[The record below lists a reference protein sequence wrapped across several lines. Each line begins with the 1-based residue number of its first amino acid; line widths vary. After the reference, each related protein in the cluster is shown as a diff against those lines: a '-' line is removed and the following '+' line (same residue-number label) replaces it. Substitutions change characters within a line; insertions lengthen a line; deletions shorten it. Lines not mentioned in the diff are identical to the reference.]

1 LRKEHSQP
9 DRIRRITGGRFVPIQ
24 NRRDVMMNNARFEDA
39 LTDVAKVFADPKEI
53 AGSAELSHQ
62 QKVKLLRQW
71 EFDLRENMVAS
82 EENMTAENLPEGH
95 SAELLRGVR
104 KALIEIGAVD
114 HKDES
119 AAPMKQGG
127 A

>member
-1 LRKEHSQP
+1 
-9 DRIRRITGGRFVPIQ
+9 
-24 NRRDVMMNNARFEDA
+24 MMNNARFEDA
-39 LTDVAKVFADPKEI
+39 LADVGKCFAKPHDIV
-53 AGSAELSHQ
+53 GSEDLSHQ

-71 EFDLRENMVAS
+71 EFDLRENLVAS
-82 EENMTAENLPEGH
+82 EENMTAENAPEGH

-104 KALIEIGAVD
+104 KALMSIGAVD

>member
-1 LRKEHSQP
+1 M
-9 DRIRRITGGRFVPIQ
+9 I
-24 NRRDVMMNNARFEDA
+24 NNARFEDA
-39 LTDVAKVFADPKEI
+39 LTDVAKVYADPNDI
-53 AGSAELSHQ
+53 IGAEDLSQQ

-71 EFDLRENMVAS
+71 EFDLRENLVAS
-82 EENMTAENLPEGH
+82 EENMTAENTPEGH

-104 KALIEIGAVD
+104 KALISIGAVD

-119 AAPMKQGG
+119 AAPTKTGG

>member
-1 LRKEHSQP
+1 
-9 DRIRRITGGRFVPIQ
+9 
-24 NRRDVMMNNARFEDA
+24 MMNNARFEDA
-39 LTDVAKVFADPKEI
+39 LVDVGKCFGDPKEI
-53 AGSAELSHQ
+53 VGSDDLSHQ

-71 EFDLRENMVAS
+71 EFDLRENLVAS
-82 EENMTAENLPEGH
+82 EENMIAETVPEGQ

-104 KALIEIGAVD
+104 KALMSMGAVD

>member
-1 LRKEHSQP
+1 M
-9 DRIRRITGGRFVPIQ
+9 I
-24 NRRDVMMNNARFEDA
+24 NNARFEDA
-39 LTDVAKVFADPKEI
+39 LTDVAKVYADPKEI
-53 AGSAELSHQ
+53 TGSDDLSHQ

-71 EFDLRENMVAS
+71 EFDLRENLVAS
-82 EENMTAENLPEGH
+82 EENMTAENTPEGH

-104 KALIEIGAVD
+104 KELISIGAVD

-119 AAPMKQGG
+119 AAPTKTGG

>member
-1 LRKEHSQP
+1 
-9 DRIRRITGGRFVPIQ
+9 
-24 NRRDVMMNNARFEDA
+24 MMNNARFEDA

-53 AGSAELSHQ
+53 AGSEELSHQ

-71 EFDLRENMVAS
+71 EFDLRENLVAS
-82 EENMTAENLPEGH
+82 EENMTAETLPEGH

-104 KALIEIGAVD
+104 KVLIDMGAVD
-114 HKDES
+114 HKDET

>member
-1 LRKEHSQP
+1 
-9 DRIRRITGGRFVPIQ
+9 
-24 NRRDVMMNNARFEDA
+24 MNNARFEDA
-39 LTDVAKVFADPKEI
+39 LTDVSKVYAEPKEI
-53 AGSAELSHQ
+53 IAAQDLSHQ

-71 EFDLRENMVAS
+71 EFDLRENLVAS
-82 EENMTAENLPEGH
+82 EENMTAENTPEGH

-119 AAPMKQGG
+119 AAPNKTGG

>member
-1 LRKEHSQP
+1 
-9 DRIRRITGGRFVPIQ
+9 
-24 NRRDVMMNNARFEDA
+24 MMNNARFEDSLA
-39 LTDVAKVFADPKEI
+39 DVGKCFANPSDI
-53 AGSAELSHQ
+53 VGSDDLSHQ

-71 EFDLRENMVAS
+71 EFDLRENLVAS
-82 EENMTAENLPEGH
+82 EENMTAEDSQEGQ

-104 KALIEIGAVD
+104 KALIAMGAVD

>member
-1 LRKEHSQP
+1 
-9 DRIRRITGGRFVPIQ
+9 
-24 NRRDVMMNNARFEDA
+24 MMNNARFEDA
-39 LTDVAKVFADPKEI
+39 LADVGKCFTSPTEI
-53 AGSAELSHQ
+53 EGSENLSHQ

-71 EFDLRENMVAS
+71 EFDLRENLVAS
-82 EENMTAENLPEGH
+82 EENMTAETLPEGY

-104 KALIEIGAVD
+104 KALIDIGAVD

>member
-1 LRKEHSQP
+1 M
-9 DRIRRITGGRFVPIQ
+9 I
-24 NRRDVMMNNARFEDA
+24 NNARFDEA
-39 LTDVAKVFADPKEI
+39 LTDVAKVYAQPKDILEADD
-53 AGSAELSHQ
+53 LSHQ

-71 EFDLRENMVAS
+71 EFDLRENLVAS
-82 EENMTAENLPEGH
+82 EENMTSETLPEGH

-104 KALIEIGAVD
+104 KALIDMGAVD

>member
-1 LRKEHSQP
+1 
-9 DRIRRITGGRFVPIQ
+9 
-24 NRRDVMMNNARFEDA
+24 MMNNARFDEA
-39 LTDVAKVFADPKEI
+39 LTDVAKVYADPKDI
-53 AGSAELSHQ
+53 LGSDELSHQ

-71 EFDLRENMVAS
+71 EFDLRENLVAS
-82 EENMTAENLPEGH
+82 EENMTNETTPEGH

-104 KALIEIGAVD
+104 KALISIGAVD
-114 HKDES
+114 HKDET

>member
-1 LRKEHSQP
+1 
-9 DRIRRITGGRFVPIQ
+9 
-24 NRRDVMMNNARFEDA
+24 MMNNARFEEA
-39 LTDVAKVFADPKEI
+39 LTDVGKCYAHPNEI
-53 AGSAELSHQ
+53 VGAENLSHQ

-71 EFDLRENMVAS
+71 EFDLRENLVAS
-82 EENMTAENLPEGH
+82 EENMTAETLPEGQ

-104 KALIEIGAVD
+104 KALIAIGAVD
-114 HKDES
+114 HKDEA

>member
-1 LRKEHSQP
+1 M
-9 DRIRRITGGRFVPIQ
+9 I
-24 NRRDVMMNNARFEDA
+24 NNARFEDA
-39 LTDVAKVFADPKEI
+39 LADVGKCFGDPTEI
-53 AGSAELSHQ
+53 IGSEDLSHQ

-71 EFDLRENMVAS
+71 EFDLRENLVAS
-82 EENMTAENLPEGH
+82 EENMTAETIPEGQ

-104 KALIEIGAVD
+104 KALISIGAVD
-114 HKDES
+114 HKDET

>member
-1 LRKEHSQP
+1 
-9 DRIRRITGGRFVPIQ
+9 
-24 NRRDVMMNNARFEDA
+24 MMNNARFEDA
-39 LTDVAKVFADPKEI
+39 LTDVAKVFADPKDI
-53 AGSAELSHQ
+53 IGAEDLSLQ

-71 EFDLRENMVAS
+71 EFDLRENLVAS
-82 EENMTAENLPEGH
+82 EENMTSETTPEGH

-104 KALIEIGAVD
+104 KALISMGAVD

-119 AAPMKQGG
+119 AAPTKTGG